1 MHDNS
6 DNPPPD
12 DEVSE
17 GAQLTGSEHSIER
30 EQPAVSADSSLL
42 WNSRFGQGVSRLSQ
56 PHLRAAVRRFH
67 GDLVVWAGSQPSA
80 CQVLDNCMLR
90 NRLYM
95 GLGNTIPTPVHNSS
109 DMVMFSRVEEL
120 PLPSRSVDG
129 VVLHYALEQAED
141 PRTALREVTRVLV
154 PGGRLVLAGFNPF
167 SLLGFKRLYAKLYE
181 DPLSGHRL
189 VNPLRLFEWLAAL
202 GYELQAAPLY
212 YGGPLPFVDLAE
224 GWQAKKLS
232 HLSIQA
238 RDARTPPHQELRLG
252 QPGQGAGVWPFG
264 GLMLLE
270 ARKQAHASQMPR
282 LRRRQPRKLGVVAYP
297 RVASWQRKLP
307 AARDTAPSV
316 K

>member
-17 GAQLTGSEHSIER
+17 GAHLTGSEHSIER

-56 PHLRAAVRRFH
+56 PHLRAAVRRFQ

-80 CQVLDNCMLR
+80 CQVLDNCMVR

-129 VVLHYALEQAED
+129 VVLHHALEQAED
-141 PRTALREVTRVLV
+141 PRTALREVTRVLM
-154 PGGRLVLAGFNPF
+154 PGGRLVHQATIADDATTTMYRI
-167 SLLGFKRLYAKLYE
+167 SA
-181 DPLSGHRL
+181 LSMT
-189 VNPLRLFEWLAAL
+189 VTSS
-202 GYELQAAPLY
+202 ELQIFAGSA
-212 YGGPLPFVDLAE
+212 LATE
-224 GWQAKKLS
+224 S
-232 HLSIQA
+232 ES
-238 RDARTPPHQELRLG
+238 
-252 QPGQGAGVWPFG
+252 F
-264 GLMLLE
+264 
-270 ARKQAHASQMPR
+270 
-282 LRRRQPRKLGVVAYP
+282 
-297 RVASWQRKLP
+297 
-307 AARDTAPSV
+307 
-316 K
+316 